1 MVYALTSPLVLA
13 RCISRSHSHV
23 SLSLLQLIE
32 IDEHMSQSKKIMNQM
47 YLNVIGNKLVLIL
60 IIMAEL
66 ISIGL
71 IVYFKYIK

>member
-1 MVYALTSPLVLA
+1 
-13 RCISRSHSHV
+13 
-23 SLSLLQLIE
+23 LQLIE

>member
-1 MVYALTSPLVLA
+1 MIA

-23 SLSLLQLIE
+23 SLSLSLLQLIE